1 MGALF
6 FPAISSAM
14 GGILAA
20 TLPTKW
26 VFGMSKS
33 GPRGLLQEKWGR
45 TIVGGCLFV
54 VLKDALV
61 LYCKWKKARDFG
73 KMKILDYVGQQGRP
87 AV

>member
-1 MGALF
+1 
-6 FPAISSAM
+6 
-14 GGILAA
+14 
-20 TLPTKW
+20 
-26 VFGMSKS
+26 
-33 GPRGLLQEKWGR
+33 
-45 TIVGGCLFV
+45 